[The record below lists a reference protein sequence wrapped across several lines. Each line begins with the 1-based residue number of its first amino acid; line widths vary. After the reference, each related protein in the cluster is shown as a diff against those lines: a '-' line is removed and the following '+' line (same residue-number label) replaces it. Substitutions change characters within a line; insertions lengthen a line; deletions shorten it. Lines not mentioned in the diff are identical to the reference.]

1 MCLPMSSRANLA
13 LRVVQTARRVR
24 WVYVLEAARWIY
36 SHGREGWE
44 RLSPR
49 ERQELGRLVN
59 KTRGRPGNITPSER
73 AELRRIVMKAVGIG
87 R

>member
-1 MCLPMSSRANLA
+1 MASSGKPS
-13 LRVVQTARRVR
+13 LRVVQLARRVR
-24 WVYVLEAARWIY
+24 WAYVLGAARWLY

-49 ERQELGRLVN
+49 ERAELGRLVR

-73 AELRRIVMKAVGIG
+73 EELRRIVMKAVGVG